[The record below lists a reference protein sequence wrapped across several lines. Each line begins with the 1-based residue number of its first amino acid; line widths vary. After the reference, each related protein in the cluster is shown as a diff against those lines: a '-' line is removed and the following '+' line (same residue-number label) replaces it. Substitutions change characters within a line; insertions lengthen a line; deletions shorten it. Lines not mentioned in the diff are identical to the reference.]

1 MSSTPQRGT
10 QAEFTPQAE
19 VPTNPQEKTI
29 LRPMEKAMLG
39 MTAFFIMGIVL
50 FGNLTPGP
58 IRGYAMTLYCFAFV
72 WFFLKPFGLVDQI
85 RGSR

>member
-1 MSSTPQRGT
+1 MTTP
-10 QAEFTPQAE
+10 APQ
-19 VPTNPQEKTI
+19 PQTESEQKPL

-39 MTAFFIMGIVL
+39 MTAFFILGIVL

-72 WFFLKPFGLVDQI
+72 WFFLKPFGLADKV
-85 RGSR
+85 RNKH